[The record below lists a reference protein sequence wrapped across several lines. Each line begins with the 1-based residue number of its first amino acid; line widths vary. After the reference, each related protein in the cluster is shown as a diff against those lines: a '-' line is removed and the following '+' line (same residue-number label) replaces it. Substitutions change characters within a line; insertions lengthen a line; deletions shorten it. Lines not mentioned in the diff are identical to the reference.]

1 MATKRR
7 TVRLIGAVLLEEAD
21 HQEAT
26 GLPEEE
32 EEDLQD
38 EDLPVQ
44 AFQEEEDQAVALQAE
59 EAIPLADKDNQLHL
73 SIPIEIDS
81 PNRLYARLWSIPFIL
96 IERLSYPKFQ
106 NGTETMKNFFSG
118 LTRLII
124 YHEGVIKSTTNSAR

>member
-7 TVRLIGAVLLEEAD
+7 AVRLIGAVLLEEAD
-21 HQEAT
+21 HQEAM

-32 EEDLQD
+32 EEDPQD
-38 EDLPVQ
+38 EGLPVQ
-44 AFQEEEDQAVALQAE
+44 AFQEEEDQAVALQAV
-59 EAIPLADKDNQLHL
+59 EAVPLADMDNKLNL
-73 SIPIEIDS
+73 SILIKTDS
-81 PNRLYARLWSIPFIL
+81 PNRLYARLWSILFIS

-106 NGTETMKNFFSG
+106 NGTETTKNFFNG